1 MGVFFKKQSKVYFS
15 NQEEVIKYWMEE
27 GAQHLDE
34 ASVDDMIDLMIDD
47 LTFKILT
54 EFYSNNLI
62 IKPDNLRILDA
73 GCGWGRSLFGLK
85 RKFPEIT
92 ITGVD
97 VTEPLL
103 DLGNNI
109 SKKLKI
115 NGIVWEKG
123 NLLQLDYNDNH
134 FDSIISTRVLH
145 YIVEPKKV
153 INELLRVL
161 RPGGRMI
168 IIVPNK
174 YNPLIYFKYHT
185 QVYSSSEISNWF
197 PPNQIKNFRIGSM
210 GFIPPFKYLRK
221 FNKLVI
227 IEKIMRKIPILNKM
241 GGLAYCL
248 IDKKG

>member
-1 MGVFFKKQSKVYFS
+1 
-15 NQEEVIKYWMEE
+15 
-27 GAQHLDE
+27 
-34 ASVDDMIDLMIDD
+34 
-47 LTFKILT
+47 
-54 EFYSNNLI
+54 
-62 IKPDNLRILDA
+62 
-73 GCGWGRSLFGLK
+73 
-85 RKFPEIT
+85 
-92 ITGVD
+92 
-97 VTEPLL
+97 
-103 DLGNNI
+103 
-109 SKKLKI
+109 
-115 NGIVWEKG
+115 
-123 NLLQLDYNDNH
+123 
-134 FDSIISTRVLH
+134 LH